1 MRGKGWGS
9 GSRGSHGD
17 CLDLEK
23 SASRG
28 KFDLM
33 LRRSVSP
40 KSTVPGWWDQRWIN
54 DKRLGNGPKLQ
65 GGSMG
70 SVVQRGRAPMGRGRA
85 TVVEVKQGQGDL
97 RGECLY

>member
-9 GSRGSHGD
+9 GSRGSHDD

-23 SASRG
+23 SASRE

-40 KSTVPGWWDQRWIN
+40 KSKVPGWWDQRWTD

-65 GGSMG
+65 GDRWVLWFKGD
-70 SVVQRGRAPMGRGRA
+70 VHQRGA
-85 TVVEVKQGQGDL
+85 VKL
-97 RGECLY
+97 L